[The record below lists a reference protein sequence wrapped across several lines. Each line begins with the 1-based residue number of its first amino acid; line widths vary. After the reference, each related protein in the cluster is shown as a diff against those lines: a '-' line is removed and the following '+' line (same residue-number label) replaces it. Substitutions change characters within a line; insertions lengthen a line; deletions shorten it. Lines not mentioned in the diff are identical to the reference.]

1 MLYLVKF
8 TLIAVFFVN
17 VNLTTAASS
26 ASQELDLDKITI
38 KPLKTVDPAIFIDF
52 FVETFLEAYKPFSL
66 EVLGKTAYE
75 GKGGK
80 KKWLTETA
88 EGEIEEA
95 RKAPKSAHHLLFYD
109 GEKLVAYMSIHVS
122 PDGTVAYLGQGC
134 IARFLGERRSFS
146 RNR

>member
-66 EVLGKTAYE
+66 EVLGKTAT
-75 GKGGK
+75 GGVAS
-80 KKWLTETA
+80 LATRPQPTA
-88 EGEIEEA
+88 RRCRERVPLRLPWPVMGPI
-95 RKAPKSAHHLLFYD
+95 RVR
-109 GEKLVAYMSIHVS
+109 LVR
-122 PDGTVAYLGQGC
+122 L
-134 IARFLGERRSFS
+134 
-146 RNR
+146 